1 MLIIKLKTDKLD
13 SIRSLHFSN
22 QRHHRKVKRESTN
35 WEKTFTVHISE
46 KALEINYKNAEN
58 QTETLHKIFE

>member
-1 MLIIKLKTDKLD
+1 MRMK
-13 SIRSLHFSN
+13 S
-22 QRHHRKVKRESTN
+22 QVKN

-58 QTETLHKIFE
+58 QIETLHKTFE